1 MINISDYILSFDNVL
16 DQEFCSKLIEEFELT
31 GESEYKRKSEHKW
44 DQDYRSF
51 TELNVSRD
59 EHFKWAHDKFFEV
72 SKELA
77 RGYRQQCQAHFFPKQ
92 FGFEDARMKKYE
104 NNDKDQFGW
113 HVDVGDYPSARRY
126 LVIFYYLND
135 VEEGGETVF
144 ALNDEK
150 LVQVRP
156 KRGRIVMFPP
166 MWMFPHI
173 GAKPISNPKYIVSTY
188 LHYL

>member
-1 MINISDYILSFDNVL
+1 MINTSDYILSYDDVL
-16 DQEFCSKLIEEFELT
+16 DSAFCNKLIEEFELM
-31 GESEYKRKSEHKW
+31 GESEYKRRSDYKW

-59 EHFKWAHDKFFEV
+59 NHFKWAHDKFFEV

-77 RGYRQQCQAHFFPKQ
+77 RGYRQQCQAHFFPKEY
-92 FGFEDARMKKYE
+92 GFEDARMKKYE

-113 HVDVGDYPSARRY
+113 HVDVGDYASARRY

-135 VEEGGETVF
+135 VDEGGETVF
-144 ALNDEK
+144 ALSDEK
-150 LVQVRP
+150 LVQVKP